1 MLTVIQITVLVLIKY
16 RQEVSKYKR
25 TRGTRQRKFDIK
37 KLKDMEIVRMYKE
50 KIRKGI
56 AENSE

>member
-16 RQEVSKYKR
+16 RQEVSKYKS

-56 AENSE
+56 TENSE